1 MKFLIHHVT
10 ISVTDLERSIQFYS
24 AFGFT
29 KLIKWD
35 SEKGGLK
42 LCHLKLD
49 NMILELFCY
58 ETTQPAPESASSLKT
73 DLPRI
78 GVKHFALEVVS
89 IDSAKDFVI
98 KKGIVK
104 DVEITRGANGLEYF
118 FIKDPDG
125 ILFELIEDKR
135 NLKPNEN

>member
-1 MKFLIHHVT
+1 MKFSIHHVA
-10 ISVTDLERSIQFYS
+10 ISVTNIERSIQFYS

-29 KLIKWD
+29 ELIKWD
-35 SEKGGLK
+35 SVNGGLK

-58 ETTQPAPESASSLKT
+58 ESTQPAPETTSSLKT

-78 GVKHFALEVVS
+78 GVKHFALTVDS
-89 IDSAKDFVI
+89 IDETKQFILEKNIAREI
-98 KKGIVK
+98 
-104 DVEITRGANGLEYF
+104 EITRGTNGISYF

-125 ILFELIEDKR
+125 ILFELIEDRR
-135 NLKPNEN
+135 NLS